1 MRSETTSAR
10 ETNVVSRAGPH
21 NVVRSS
27 DRLFPVC
34 RLHKAGGSPPV
45 LVAPEA
51 NGRGLMSQ
59 GPQHSVTF
67 MYTFL
72 VLGTEC

>member
-1 MRSETTSAR
+1 MSSETTSAR

-21 NVVRSS
+21 NVLQSLS
-27 DRLFPVC
+27 PVC
-34 RLHKAGGSPPV
+34 RLRKAGGSPPV
-45 LVAPEA
+45 LVAPET
-51 NGRGLMSQ
+51 NGRGVTSE

-67 MYTFL
+67 VHTFL